1 MSVVEAEKTI
11 NKHSER
17 MSRGVIIIIIIILKL
32 PLIDLPRFIVV
43 VVVVWKRI
51 QEDTVVL
58 VMM

>member
-1 MSVVEAEKTI
+1 MRRI

-17 MSRGVIIIIIIILKL
+17 MSRGVIIIIIIIILKL

>member
-1 MSVVEAEKTI
+1 MEAEKTI

-17 MSRGVIIIIIIILKL
+17 MSRGVIIIIIIIILKL

-43 VVVVWKRI
+43 VVVVVWKRI